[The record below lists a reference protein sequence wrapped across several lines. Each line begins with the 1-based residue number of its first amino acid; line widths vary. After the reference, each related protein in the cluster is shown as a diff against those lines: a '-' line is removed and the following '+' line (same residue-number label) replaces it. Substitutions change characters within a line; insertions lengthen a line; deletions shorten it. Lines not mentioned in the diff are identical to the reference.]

1 MKTRARRL
9 FAGSA
14 GCLGLLMVVL
24 GHAGCG
30 ISDVTSDEQGAIG
43 GLTAAPTGFE
53 VHPTGTMGAAP
64 IALSWNATPGALRYI
79 IFRSTSSGAETSYMT
94 STTNSFRDTAVIAG
108 PPRVFF
114 YKVAAVDANGTSA
127 QSAEEE
133 TPTPLPVSTG
143 TGNVGGV
150 AMGTGS
156 VYFCKDGLRGGFKW
170 FQTLTGWFPSVL
182 GSTGAKSPGQVAVD
196 MAYADKGTLA
206 FNNVNVRTPGMYT
219 LDWRYAYQ
227 HGLFKLVRNRH
238 MGIMVNGVA
247 VTTTQRFPITD
258 DFENYQHS
266 ALEVQLNAGRNSVV
280 LFNVTDHGISR
291 VDELTVTPATAT
303 RPAAPANLSAAAS
316 PGRVALTWTA
326 SPGASQYQ
334 VYRGPVS
341 DGEANAAIGTTNGA
355 TSFVDTGLVAGTTY
369 FYRVSASNGV
379 GVSSDSN
386 EVTALFTM

>member
-1 MKTRARRL
+1 MKTRARL
-9 FAGSA
+9 FASSLGWP
-14 GCLGLLMVVL
+14 GLLMSVL
-24 GHAGCG
+24 GLGGCG
-30 ISDVTSDEQGAIG
+30 MSDVTPDEQGAVS
-43 GLTAAPTGFE
+43 GLTAVPTGLE
-53 VHPTGTMGAAP
+53 VHPTGTTGAAP
-64 IALSWNATPGALRYI
+64 IALTWNATPGALRYI
-79 IFRSTSSGAETSYMT
+79 VFRSTSAGAETSYMT
-94 STTNSFRDTAVIAG
+94 STTNSFRDTGVTVG

-143 TGNVGGV
+143 AGNVGGA
-150 AMGTGS
+150 AMGSGD

-182 GSTGAKSPGQVAVD
+182 SSTGAKTPGQVAVD
-196 MAYADKGTLA
+196 MAYADTGTLT
-206 FNNVNVRTPGMYT
+206 FNNVNVRNAGLYT

-227 HGLFKLVRNRH
+227 HGLFKLVKNRH
-238 MGIMVNGVA
+238 MGIRVNGVA
-247 VTTTQRFPITD
+247 VTMTQRFPITD

-266 ALEVQLNAGRNSVV
+266 ALEVRLNAGRNSIV

-291 VDELTVTPATAT
+291 VDELTVTPAAAA
-303 RPAAPANLSAAAS
+303 RPAAPTNLSTAAS
-316 PGRVALTWTA
+316 PGSVALTWTA

-341 DGEANAAIGTTNGA
+341 DGEANAAIATTIGA

>member
-1 MKTRARRL
+1 
-9 FAGSA
+9 
-14 GCLGLLMVVL
+14 
-24 GHAGCG
+24 
-30 ISDVTSDEQGAIG
+30 
-43 GLTAAPTGFE
+43 
-53 VHPTGTMGAAP
+53 
-64 IALSWNATPGALRYI
+64 
-79 IFRSTSSGAETSYMT
+79 
-94 STTNSFRDTAVIAG
+94 
-108 PPRVFF
+108 
-114 YKVAAVDANGTSA
+114 
-127 QSAEEE
+127 
-133 TPTPLPVSTG
+133 
-143 TGNVGGV
+143 
-150 AMGTGS
+150 
-156 VYFCKDGLRGGFKW
+156 
-170 FQTLTGWFPSVL
+170 
-182 GSTGAKSPGQVAVD
+182 

-303 RPAAPANLSAAAS
+303 RPAAPGNLSAAAS